1 MKPDPASKAI
11 RMTAAA
17 PALLA
22 HLRALIRQWPVQSI
36 QRQQLAMLLRD
47 ELTVWARA
55 SQRFG
60 RYRYL
65 KPHASRG
72 VIRRGKDQTQK
83 AAQRAK
89 GT

>member
-1 MKPDPASKAI
+1 MKPDPASTAI
-11 RMTAAA
+11 RMK
-17 PALLA
+17 PLPRQHRIA

-65 KPHASRG
+65 NFTLQG
-72 VIRRGKDQTQK
+72 E
-83 AAQRAK
+83 
-89 GT
+89 